1 MDRANTKPIQELSE
15 SSLAPRSGESGM
27 TLIEV
32 TISLVVLGVVLVGL
46 AQGLIYGIKINSESK
61 MRIASLNMG
70 KYVVENLKTQIS
82 QTQAVFD
89 ATAPSNTTYYVD
101 TNGNRTT
108 TGTGA
113 NKVDAFIG
121 GRDVTASAFRVNV
134 VVSNSALTQTVG
146 GVATVLVK
154 ALEVTVVDV
163 QNRDKVG
170 RDVKMKVEIIRP
182 ST

>member
-1 MDRANTKPIQELSE
+1 MDSSNTKSTGRAN
-15 SSLAPRSGESGM
+15 ESGV

-32 TISLVVLGVVLVGL
+32 MTSMIVLGTVLVGL

-61 MRIASLNMG
+61 MRVASLNMC
-70 KYVVENLKTQIS
+70 KYLVENLKTQIS
-82 QTQAVFD
+82 QSQAVFD
-89 ATAPSNTTYYVD
+89 GTAESNATYYVD

-113 NKVDAFIG
+113 NKIDAFVDG
-121 GRDVTASAFRVNV
+121 TNPTSSAFRVNV
-134 VVSNSALTQTVG
+134 VVSNSALTQTIG
-146 GVATVLVK
+146 GVTNVLVK
-154 ALEVTVVDV
+154 VLNVTVVDV

-170 RDVKMKVEIIRP
+170 RSINMRVEIIRP